1 MTGMEFLLLIHG
13 SEEAWE
19 QASEAD
25 RKQTYAEYEAFGQA
39 LAQAG
44 VKVTGGAE
52 LASSRSAAI
61 VRGTGDDAIVTDGP
75 FTEAR
80 EQFAGYY
87 AIDVPTREEAVEWA
101 KRLPSAIVEV
111 RGTVQA

>member
-13 SEEAWE
+13 SEDAWE
-19 QASEAD
+19 QASED
-25 RKQTYAEYEAFGQA
+25 ERKQTYAQYEAFGQA

-52 LASSRSAAI
+52 LAPSRSASI

-87 AIDVPTREEAVEWA
+87 AIDVPTQADAVEWA
-101 KRLPSAIVEV
+101 KRLPSAVVEV
-111 RGTVQA
+111 RASVQP